1 MLNACFLHGDFLIE
15 FSGVLTL
22 GPYCLLHTVVYIPS
36 STYLC
41 STHGLSSTE
50 GTTVPWRLP
59 YNSIYIVP
67 LLCSTYSTHGAV
79 KYWGVR

>member
-1 MLNACFLHGDFLIE
+1 M
-15 FSGVLTL
+15 V
-22 GPYCLLHTVVYIPS
+22 
-36 STYLC
+36 
-41 STHGLSSTE
+41 LSSTE

-79 KYWGVR
+79 KYWEYDSTFEATTV